1 MIGSKV
7 WNERQNGLELYDF
20 GSTLSFS
27 DDSSGEEKMMGPGG
41 SYVMPIRTKG
51 VSRVDVKD
59 SASAALNVAKEPEKW
74 RRRKAIVGSREL
86 CTVSSPGFEII
97 SCAIVD

>member
-1 MIGSKV
+1 M
-7 WNERQNGLELYDF
+7 ELYDF

-27 DDSSGEEKMMGPGG
+27 DDSRGEEKMMAPGG
-41 SYVMPIRTKG
+41 SYVMPIGTKG
-51 VSRVDVKD
+51 ISRVDVKD
-59 SASAALNVAKEPEKW
+59 FAFAALNVVKEPEKW
-74 RRRKAIVGSREL
+74 RRRKAMVGSREL